1 MSKKKTATR
10 AKGSSTRKKA
20 RGSEDAARYTKVLEA
35 FERAVKTLHKGDFGK
50 AGTQFEGIISAFP
63 EEREVVDRART
74 FLSVCAWRQKG
85 ARAFSPKDA
94 ESLVSYG
101 VFLHNKGDF
110 KGAVDKLSKAAEMD
124 PKSDHAQ
131 YCLAAAY
138 ARMGDARE
146 ATRHLK
152 RAITADPYN
161 RVLAL
166 TDADFDSVRSDPSVS
181 QMLAT
186 TT

>member
-1 MSKKKTATR
+1 MAKKKTATR
-10 AKGSSTRKKA
+10 SKGASTRKKT
-20 RGSEDAARYTKVLEA
+20 RGTEESARYTKALDA
-35 FERAVKTLHKGDFGK
+35 FERAVKTLHKGDFDK
-50 AGTQFEGIISAFP
+50 ASTQFEAIVSGFP
-63 EEREVVDRART
+63 EEKEVVDRART
-74 FLSVCAWRQKG
+74 FLNVCARRQKG
-85 ARAFSPKDA
+85 SRAFSPKDA
-94 ESLVSYG
+94 EGLVSYG
-101 VFLHNKGDF
+101 VFLHNEGDF

-131 YCLAAAY
+131 YCLAASY

-166 TDADFDSVRSDPSVS
+166 TDADFDSVRTDPSIS
-181 QMLAT
+181 QILTTAT
-186 TT
+186 

>member
-10 AKGSSTRKKA
+10 AKRTTTRKKA
-20 RGSEDAARYTKVLEA
+20 RGTEESARYKKALET
-35 FERAVKTLHKGDFGK
+35 FERAIKTLHKGDLEK
-50 AGTQFEGIISAFP
+50 ARTQFDGIVSGFP
-63 EEREVVDRART
+63 EESEVADRART
-74 FLSVCAWRQKG
+74 FLSICDRRQRD
-85 ARAFSPKDA
+85 ARGYSPKDV

-101 VFLHNKGDF
+101 VFLHNKGEF
-110 KGAVDKLSKAAEMD
+110 KEAVARLSKAVEMD

-131 YCLAAAY
+131 YCLAASY

-146 ATRHLK
+146 ATRYLK

-166 TDADFDSVRSDPSVS
+166 TDADFDSVRKDSSVS